1 MRALYDSKSKTI
13 NDRGMK
19 ELFTFEAKVQ
29 SWLDIE
35 AALALAQS
43 EVGIIPEAAGRN
55 IAEKC
60 KVDCID
66 LQEMDRLLQQIGHGF
81 VPVIK
86 VLVKACDQESGK
98 YVHYGVTTQ
107 NIQQSG
113 HLLLVKKFHHILM
126 GFLKDILINLSR
138 LASTH
143 RKTVMPGRT
152 HGKHA
157 LPITY
162 GYKVAV
168 WIDEI
173 LSAVE
178 RLEESEKRVFRVMMG
193 GAVGA
198 FHATGEE
205 GREVQRLVAEKL
217 GMLPMNI
224 PSRNSRIFRTEYIS
238 NLCLLA
244 TSFHKIAEEVYQT
257 SSEEFAEVSE
267 AFTKGT
273 VGSSTMPQKI
283 NPKLAKGII
292 ANAQKLYSVLTAA
305 LYVSPRPFEADSS
318 AYFIFDASLQESIE
332 LMAEIIMRAEEL
344 TRTLVVNKENMYK
357 NVMLTHGLINSEKI
371 MMSLVERLGKD
382 KAHELVYEMAME
394 SLESQKDYSDIL
406 QTNIKIQESF
416 SEQEILAMLAPEN
429 YLGLCAVLAMET
441 AERAKNKAMAMEV

>member
-13 NDRGMK
+13 DDRGMRA
-19 ELFTFEAKVQ
+19 LFTFEAKVQ

-43 EVGIIPEAAGRN
+43 EVGIIPKEAGKK

-66 LQEMDRLLQQIGHGF
+66 LQEMERLLQQIGHGF

-86 VLVKACDQESGK
+86 VLINACDPESGK

-113 HLLLVKKFHHILM
+113 HLLIVKKFHHILM
-126 GFLKDILINLSR
+126 GFLKDILQNLSQ
-138 LASTH
+138 LAITH
-143 RKTVMPGRT
+143 KETVMPGRT

-173 LSAVE
+173 LSAIE
-178 RLEESEKRVFRVMMG
+178 RLEEAEKRVFRIMMG

-198 FHATGEE
+198 FHATGEQ
-205 GREVQRLVAEKL
+205 GREVQSLVAAKL
-217 GMLPMNI
+217 GMPAMNI
-224 PSRNSRIFRTEYIS
+224 PSRNSRIFRAEYIS

-244 TSFHKIAEEVYQT
+244 TTFHKIAEEVYQT

-267 AFTKGT
+267 AFSQGT

-292 ANAQKLYSVLTAA
+292 ANSQKLYSVLTAA
-305 LYVSPRPFEADSS
+305 LYVAPRPFEADSS

-332 LMAEIIMRAEEL
+332 LMAEIILRAEEL
-344 TRTLVVNKENMYK
+344 TRTLVVNKQSMYR

-371 MMSLVERLGKD
+371 MMSLIERLGKD
-382 KAHELVYEMAME
+382 QAHELVYEIAME
-394 SLESQKDYSDIL
+394 SQNLQKDYSAAL
-406 QTNIKIQESF
+406 QANTTIQSIF
-416 SEQEILAMLAPEN
+416 SAQEILAMLAPEN
-429 YLGLCAVLAMET
+429 YLGLCAVLATET
-441 AERAKNKAMAMEV
+441 AERAKHKIQLMEE